1 MVDWLLPKPSRFFSL
16 ILQQLLLDLKFHPF
30 ESKAQISPFKILTD
44 SKIRFFLK
52 NSTFDWIRDL
62 HLIFLTQEHLLHQR
76 KQCLEHKILPFQKES
91 LKLLTSIVKELNLV
105 INHTRTNFSDSPFH
119 FEAKLLAETLKN
131 VVFPC
136 YTKKCFYIN

>member
-1 MVDWLLPKPSRFFSL
+1 MEEEYLFFLLYKKKKIKLIYDTKIIGYRFFFPIVASKLHLDPMVDWLLPKPSRFFSL

-91 LKLLTSIVKELNLV
+91 L
-105 INHTRTNFSDSPFH
+105 NF
-119 FEAKLLAETLKN
+119 
-131 VVFPC
+131 
-136 YTKKCFYIN
+136 